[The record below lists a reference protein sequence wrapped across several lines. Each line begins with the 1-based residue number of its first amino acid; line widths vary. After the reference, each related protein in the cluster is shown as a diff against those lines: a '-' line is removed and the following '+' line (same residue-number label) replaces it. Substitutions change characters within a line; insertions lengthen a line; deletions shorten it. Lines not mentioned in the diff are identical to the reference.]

1 MKLKVIIPNSG
12 MTEGELH
19 DREKM
24 LQTAL
29 PSETRI
35 SVSCIS
41 GGPREI
47 ASHTDEYLAGS
58 YILEDALQA
67 EKDGFDAVIVYCFSD
82 PAVEMLREQLEI
94 PVIGPGEISLAI
106 AGILGEN
113 CAVVTTVTDNI
124 GRITGRIRKDASIR
138 EKITAVL
145 ALDISVLELR
155 RDPEITGKR
164 LEEIC
169 KEAIEQHHIDTLI
182 LGCLGMAQY
191 GKILEE
197 KYNILVI
204 DPALTG
210 VAFADMCVRL
220 GIKGSRRKYQK
231 KSIQR

>member
-1 MKLKVIIPNSG
+1 MKIKVIIPNSG
-12 MTEGELH
+12 MSEEELK

-24 LQTAL
+24 LQEAL
-29 PSETRI
+29 PSESEV

-47 ASHTDEYLAGS
+47 ASYTDECLAGS
-58 YILEDALQA
+58 YILEDAQKA
-67 EKDGFDAVIVYCFSD
+67 EKDGFDAVVVYCFSD

-106 AGILGEN
+106 AGILGES

-124 GRITGRIRKDASIR
+124 GRITGRIRRDADMR
-138 EKITAVL
+138 EKTAAVL

-155 RDPEITGKR
+155 KDPEVTGRR
-164 LEEIC
+164 LDEIC
-169 KEAIEQHHIDTLI
+169 KEAVEQYHVDTLV
-182 LGCLGMAQY
+182 LGCLGMARY
-191 GKILEE
+191 GKFLEE

-210 VAFADMCVRL
+210 VAFADMCARL

-231 KSIQR
+231 KPIYR